1 MKKKY
6 LLIIEYEGTAYHGWQ
21 VQKNGITVQEVV
33 EKALSK
39 ITKTETM
46 VFSSGRTDAGVH
58 AEGMPAQFVTES
70 KMKPYEFLFALN
82 SHLPLDIT
90 IREVRKVPMAFN
102 ARGSAK
108 QKLYRYTI
116 LNRDHP
122 SALNYRR
129 SWFIPHILDVAA
141 MRRAAKYFV
150 GSHDFTSF
158 RAGNCNAKSPIR
170 NLDRVEIY
178 KEDGFLKLEFEGKGF
193 LKHMVR
199 NLVGT
204 LVHVGRKRIP
214 ARQVKTI
221 LEARNRQAAGPNA
234 PAQGLCLIKVRY

>member
-21 VQKNGITVQEVV
+21 IQKNGITVQELV
-33 EKALSK
+33 EKALTK
-39 ITKTETM
+39 ITKTKTT
-46 VFSSGRTDAGVH
+46 VLSSGRTDAGVH
-58 AEGMPAQFVTES
+58 AEGMPAHFITES
-70 KMKPYEFLFALN
+70 KMKPFEFLFALN

-90 IREVRKVPMAFN
+90 VREVRKVPMAFN
-102 ARGSAK
+102 ARGSVK
-108 QKLYRYTI
+108 RKLYRYTI

-141 MRRAAKYFV
+141 MRRGVKYIL
-150 GSHDFTSF
+150 GRHDFTSF
-158 RAGNCNAKSPIR
+158 RAGNCNAKTPIR
-170 NLDRVEIY
+170 TLDRVEIF
-178 KEDGFLKLEFEGKGF
+178 KEGDFLKLEFEGKGF

-214 ARQVKTI
+214 ARQVKSI
-221 LEARNRQAAGPNA
+221 LETQNRRVAGPTA
-234 PAQGLCLIKVRY
+234 PAQGLSLIKVFY

>member
-21 VQKNGITVQEVV
+21 FQKNGISIQEVV
-33 EKALSK
+33 ETALTK
-39 ITKTETM
+39 ITKTETS
-46 VFSSGRTDAGVH
+46 VLSSGRTDAGVH
-58 AEGMPAQFVTES
+58 AEGMPAHFTTES
-70 KMKPYEFLFALN
+70 KMKPFEFLFALN

-90 IREVRKVPMAFN
+90 VKEVRKVPMSFN

-108 QKLYRYTI
+108 RKLYRYSV
-116 LNRDHP
+116 LNREHP

-129 SWFIPHILDVAA
+129 SWFIPHALDLAA

-150 GSHDFTSF
+150 GKHDFTSF
-158 RAGNCNAKSPIR
+158 RAGNCNAKTPIR
-170 NLDRVEIY
+170 ILNRVEIF
-178 KEDGFLKLEFEGKGF
+178 KQNGFLQFEFEGKGF

-204 LVHVGRKRIP
+204 LVHVGRKKFS
-214 ARQVKTI
+214 ARQVKII
-221 LEARNRQAAGPNA
+221 LQARNRRIAGPTA
-234 PAQGLCLIKVRY
+234 PPQGLCLIKVCY